1 MPYMPANPQS
11 PDLSSKEFS
20 VDNPSLSSTPVPE
33 ASGTNFDRVAGD
45 PLQKPQQ
52 VINNNNN
59 SSGGGF
65 NPLGLL
71 GPIGSIL
78 GGLFASGGPVGTY
91 PNDGFTGNRPL
102 AGDKAQSFAG
112 GGEAEKSLPV
122 DKTLSPTDQKSYIE
136 PPNQD
141 YMNALAMGYLTGALH
156 QEKYGGTPDTLSKA
170 AQEIKQHLDKGNTV
184 LMGMPRDFNEYDTRA
199 RQQMRQPGEGTQQIR
214 EDRSAQPGMATGGD
228 VQLAQAALNKALG
241 LPENPNAPNAETNPQ
256 SQQVPTNTANAVTA
270 QQQPQPAQPPMA
282 PATPQTDLQ
291 QQPRGFAS
299 PREQYSRTARPTGRG
314 FAAGGPEDDGTTA
327 PLGPGQTF
335 QGDGSVKGPGG
346 PTDDS
351 IPARLSNGEFV
362 FSEPAVQFFG
372 VDKLTQM
379 NEKGKQGFM
388 QAMQQVQGNQ
398 APQQGSPGAPPQAA
412 PQGQAMPM
420 PQASPAPPQPA
431 MAAKGGPMNSLSLRK
446 NSGYMGL

>member
-1 MPYMPANPQS
+1 MPANPQS

-20 VDNPSLSSTPVPE
+20 VDNPSVSSTPVPE
-33 ASGTNFDRVAGD
+33 ASGTQLDRIASD
-45 PLQKPQQ
+45 PL
-52 VINNNNN
+52 NRSGNMGGMG
-59 SSGGGF
+59 SSSSSSTDQTGAMVVKTVGSIGGSLIG
-65 NPLGLL
+65 
-71 GPIGSIL
+71 GPIGGAIGGVIGDIF
-78 GGLFASGGPVGTY
+78 GGLFSRGGPVGTY
-91 PNDGFTGNRPL
+91 PDDGFTGSRPL

-112 GGEAEKSLPV
+112 GGEAKGNVSNEVVSRDDPKFDPAR
-122 DKTLSPTDQKSYIE
+122 YIE

-170 AQEIKQHLDKGNTV
+170 AQEIKDHLSK
-184 LMGMPRDFNEYDTRA
+184 
-199 RQQMRQPGEGTQQIR
+199 QQQP
-214 EDRSAQPGMATGGD
+214 PGMAAGGD

-241 LPENPNAPNAETNPQ
+241 LPDNANALNAETNPQ

-270 QQQPQPAQPPMA
+270 QQQPQSMQPPMA

-291 QQPRGFAS
+291 QHPRGFAS

-362 FSEPAVQFFG
+362 MAAPAVQFFG

-398 APQQGSPGAPPQAA
+398 APQGPPGAPPQAA

-420 PQASPAPPQPA
+420 PQAPQAPPQPA

-446 NSGYMGL
+446 NSGYMGM